1 MRGSSDIVAQ
11 FDSIIGMFKTDDIFD
26 EENNKTTFDV
36 FVKFC
41 KNRIGAPFRDY
52 SFQVIRDDNNNGTT
66 LNFTGYKKRP
76 SSPKAKAKELLMVYV
91 EENCKVSGA
100 VKRSDIVRYLEG
112 IRTISA
118 RTIDSYLKEL
128 VEGGELRKDKDGE
141 YQLPVVGQFITKA
154 PPTSKNI
161 TLEEIKVISKKE
173 QQKL

>member
-76 SSPKAKAKELLMVYV
+76 SSPKTKSKELLMTYV
-91 EENCKVSGA
+91 EKNCKVSGA
-100 VKRSDIVRYLEG
+100 VKRSNIVSYLEEAKNL
-112 IRTISA
+112 SA
-118 RTIDSYLKEL
+118 RTIDSYLREL
-128 VEGGELRKDKDGE
+128 VKDGELRKDKDGE
-141 YQLPVVGQFITKA
+141 YQLPVVGKFIAKA

-161 TLEEIKVISKKE
+161 TLEESKDISKKE